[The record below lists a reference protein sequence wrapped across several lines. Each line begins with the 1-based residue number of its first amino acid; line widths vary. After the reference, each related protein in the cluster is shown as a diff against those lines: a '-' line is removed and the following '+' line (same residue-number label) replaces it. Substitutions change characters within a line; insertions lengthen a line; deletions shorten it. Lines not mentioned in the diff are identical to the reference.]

1 MRPQSSVLSLEIL
14 VLTDFHCPDLEIYA
28 NGCDKCRVKGIFDKS
43 KYYTC
48 LTNTAIPDKE

>member
-1 MRPQSSVLSLEIL
+1 MSAQASVLGLEIL
-14 VLTDFHCPDLEIYA
+14 VLTNFHCPDLEIYA
-28 NGCDKCRVKGIFDKS
+28 NGCDECGIKRIFDKS